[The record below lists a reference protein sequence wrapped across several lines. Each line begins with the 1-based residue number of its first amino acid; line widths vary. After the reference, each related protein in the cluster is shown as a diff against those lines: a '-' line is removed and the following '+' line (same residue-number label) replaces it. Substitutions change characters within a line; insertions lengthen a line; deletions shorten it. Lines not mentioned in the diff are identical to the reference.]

1 MRRQISFW
9 LSMKSM
15 EQTMIKKL
23 PGTPFL
29 LKIQLRFALSQL
41 AFDTQSALDCTPVV
55 LSPRLDWVA

>member
-1 MRRQISFW
+1 
-9 LSMKSM
+9 
-15 EQTMIKKL
+15 MIKKL